1 MIKIP
6 EEQIDFFRYRNM
18 LFNLYSQ
25 FLQYREM
32 IKENGGSDP
41 EGWEMDKELDT
52 AIRLE
57 DWIVEYMPS
66 VRAVNVLKSLGC
78 YTLMDVVQ
86 LSEKTLKETPACGK
100 KTLNEIISACFEM
113 GRAKTGAL
121 IVIQAESP
129 LEEYERTGITVDGIV
144 TSQLLVN
151 IFEHNTPLH
160 DGAVIIRG
168 DRVQSATCYLP
179 LSDNRSLSKD
189 LGTRHRA
196 GVGISEVTDALVII
210 VSEETCKVSVAQ
222 NGELFRCLDVID
234 LRRKLERIQDKKEG
248 KPKRLGKNKGEGK
261 KDEAK
266 TDSQS

>member
-6 EEQIDFFRYRNM
+6 VEQIDFFRYRNM

-57 DWIVEYMPS
+57 DWIVDYMPS

-100 KTLNEIISACFEM
+100 KTLNEIKELLARYDLELGMDVSNYKSVKMIFPLPE
-113 GRAKTGAL
+113 
-121 IVIQAESP
+121 ES
-129 LEEYERTGITVDGIV
+129 LT
-144 TSQLLVN
+144 
-151 IFEHNTPLH
+151 
-160 DGAVIIRG
+160 
-168 DRVQSATCYLP
+168 
-179 LSDNRSLSKD
+179 
-189 LGTRHRA
+189 
-196 GVGISEVTDALVII
+196 
-210 VSEETCKVSVAQ
+210 
-222 NGELFRCLDVID
+222 
-234 LRRKLERIQDKKEG
+234 KK
-248 KPKRLGKNKGEGK
+248 
-261 KDEAK
+261 
-266 TDSQS
+266 

>member
-6 EEQIDFFRYRNM
+6 VKQIDFFRYRNM

-57 DWIVEYMPS
+57 DWIVDYMPS

-100 KTLNEIISACFEM
+100 KTLNEIKELLARYDLELGMDVSNYKSVKMIFPLPE
-113 GRAKTGAL
+113 
-121 IVIQAESP
+121 ES
-129 LEEYERTGITVDGIV
+129 LT
-144 TSQLLVN
+144 
-151 IFEHNTPLH
+151 
-160 DGAVIIRG
+160 
-168 DRVQSATCYLP
+168 
-179 LSDNRSLSKD
+179 
-189 LGTRHRA
+189 
-196 GVGISEVTDALVII
+196 
-210 VSEETCKVSVAQ
+210 
-222 NGELFRCLDVID
+222 
-234 LRRKLERIQDKKEG
+234 KK
-248 KPKRLGKNKGEGK
+248 
-261 KDEAK
+261 
-266 TDSQS
+266 

>member
-32 IKENGGSDP
+32 IKENGGGDP

-57 DWIVEYMPS
+57 DWIVDYMPS

-100 KTLNEIISACFEM
+100 KTLNEIKELL
-113 GRAKTGAL
+113 AKYDLELGMDVSKYKSVKMIFPL
-121 IVIQAESP
+121 PEES
-129 LEEYERTGITVDGIV
+129 LT
-144 TSQLLVN
+144 
-151 IFEHNTPLH
+151 
-160 DGAVIIRG
+160 
-168 DRVQSATCYLP
+168 
-179 LSDNRSLSKD
+179 K
-189 LGTRHRA
+189 
-196 GVGISEVTDALVII
+196 
-210 VSEETCKVSVAQ
+210 
-222 NGELFRCLDVID
+222 LFT
-234 LRRKLERIQDKKEG
+234 EKK
-248 KPKRLGKNKGEGK
+248 
-261 KDEAK
+261 
-266 TDSQS
+266 

>member
-32 IKENGGSDP
+32 IKENGGGDP

-100 KTLNEIISACFEM
+100 KTLNEIKELLARYDLELGMDVSKYKSVKMIFPLPEKSLTKLF
-113 GRAKTGAL
+113 
-121 IVIQAESP
+121 AE
-129 LEEYERTGITVDGIV
+129 
-144 TSQLLVN
+144 
-151 IFEHNTPLH
+151 
-160 DGAVIIRG
+160 
-168 DRVQSATCYLP
+168 
-179 LSDNRSLSKD
+179 
-189 LGTRHRA
+189 
-196 GVGISEVTDALVII
+196 
-210 VSEETCKVSVAQ
+210 
-222 NGELFRCLDVID
+222 
-234 LRRKLERIQDKKEG
+234 KK
-248 KPKRLGKNKGEGK
+248 
-261 KDEAK
+261 
-266 TDSQS
+266 

>member
-32 IKENGGSDP
+32 IKENGGGDP

-57 DWIVEYMPS
+57 DWIVDYMPS

-100 KTLNEIISACFEM
+100 KTLNEIKELL
-113 GRAKTGAL
+113 AKYDLELGMDVSKYKSVKMIFPLPEESLTKL
-121 IVIQAESP
+121 FAE
-129 LEEYERTGITVDGIV
+129 
-144 TSQLLVN
+144 
-151 IFEHNTPLH
+151 
-160 DGAVIIRG
+160 
-168 DRVQSATCYLP
+168 
-179 LSDNRSLSKD
+179 
-189 LGTRHRA
+189 
-196 GVGISEVTDALVII
+196 
-210 VSEETCKVSVAQ
+210 
-222 NGELFRCLDVID
+222 
-234 LRRKLERIQDKKEG
+234 KK
-248 KPKRLGKNKGEGK
+248 
-261 KDEAK
+261 
-266 TDSQS
+266 

>member
-57 DWIVEYMPS
+57 DWIVDYMPS

-100 KTLNEIISACFEM
+100 KTLNEIKELLARYDLELGMDVSNYKSVKMIFPLPE
-113 GRAKTGAL
+113 
-121 IVIQAESP
+121 ES
-129 LEEYERTGITVDGIV
+129 LT
-144 TSQLLVN
+144 
-151 IFEHNTPLH
+151 
-160 DGAVIIRG
+160 
-168 DRVQSATCYLP
+168 
-179 LSDNRSLSKD
+179 
-189 LGTRHRA
+189 
-196 GVGISEVTDALVII
+196 
-210 VSEETCKVSVAQ
+210 
-222 NGELFRCLDVID
+222 
-234 LRRKLERIQDKKEG
+234 KK
-248 KPKRLGKNKGEGK
+248 
-261 KDEAK
+261 
-266 TDSQS
+266 

>member
-32 IKENGGSDP
+32 IKENGGGDP

-57 DWIVEYMPS
+57 DWIVDYMPS

-100 KTLNEIISACFEM
+100 KTLNESKELL
-113 GRAKTGAL
+113 AKYDLELGMDVSKYKSVKMIFPLPEKSLTKL
-121 IVIQAESP
+121 FAE
-129 LEEYERTGITVDGIV
+129 
-144 TSQLLVN
+144 
-151 IFEHNTPLH
+151 
-160 DGAVIIRG
+160 
-168 DRVQSATCYLP
+168 
-179 LSDNRSLSKD
+179 
-189 LGTRHRA
+189 
-196 GVGISEVTDALVII
+196 
-210 VSEETCKVSVAQ
+210 
-222 NGELFRCLDVID
+222 
-234 LRRKLERIQDKKEG
+234 KK
-248 KPKRLGKNKGEGK
+248 
-261 KDEAK
+261 
-266 TDSQS
+266 

>member
-32 IKENGGSDP
+32 IKENGGGDP

-57 DWIVEYMPS
+57 DWIVDYMPS

-100 KTLNEIISACFEM
+100 KTLNEIKELL
-113 GRAKTGAL
+113 AKYDLELGMDVSKYKSVKM
-121 IVIQAESP
+121 IFP
-129 LEEYERTGITVDGIV
+129 LPEK
-144 TSQLLVN
+144 
-151 IFEHNTPLH
+151 
-160 DGAVIIRG
+160 
-168 DRVQSATCYLP
+168 
-179 LSDNRSLSKD
+179 SLTK
-189 LGTRHRA
+189 
-196 GVGISEVTDALVII
+196 
-210 VSEETCKVSVAQ
+210 
-222 NGELFRCLDVID
+222 LF
-234 LRRKLERIQDKKEG
+234 DKEK
-248 KPKRLGKNKGEGK
+248 
-261 KDEAK
+261 
-266 TDSQS
+266 